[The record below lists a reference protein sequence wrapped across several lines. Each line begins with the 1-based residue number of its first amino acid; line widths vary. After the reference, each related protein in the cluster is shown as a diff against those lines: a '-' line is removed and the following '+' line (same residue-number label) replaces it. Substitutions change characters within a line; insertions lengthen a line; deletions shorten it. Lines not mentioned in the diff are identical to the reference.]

1 MKHAI
6 LSLVIVLLGS
16 LTTKGK
22 EQAYYETYNIK
33 WSDVKAAIDNSPD
46 SIGALI
52 DRLAAGDS
60 TLRTREIL
68 TAYMANSYEHCSPFG
83 DAREARDALHKGE
96 VAKAMSLMD
105 AAIKKNPLSLTNN
118 YYYIVCVH
126 ASHPELDEQPNAP
139 LNDSIRQLLELP
151 ATRFRLIES
160 AIYYSGNGSA
170 RPRWTMNTRSCAC
183 STCRSTPASRSPT
196 TCATTSPCPRTPR
209 RLTRATKSTSTPR
222 ASSSKNK
229 NYSANKHLI
238 NKICHLN
245 KPSLPW
251 PPTSRF
257 ANSRAVCSKAR
268 SC

>member
-1 MKHAI
+1 MKRSI
-6 LSLVIVLLGS
+6 LSLAIVLLRS
-16 LTTKGK
+16 LWMRGQKS
-22 EQAYYETYNIK
+22 AYYETYAIQ
-33 WSDVKAAIDNSPD
+33 WSDVKAAIAHAPD

-170 RPRWTMNTRSCAC
+170 RLPYKVTSVDDEYTFMRMLDLPQHTSQSLTNDLRDHFTLPPHS
-183 STCRSTPASRSPT
+183 STAYQGNEIDFDASRIIEQEQE
-196 TCATTSPCPRTPR
+196 
-209 RLTRATKSTSTPR
+209 L
-222 ASSSKNK
+222 
-229 NYSANKHLI
+229 
-238 NKICHLN
+238 
-245 KPSLPW
+245 
-251 PPTSRF
+251 F
-257 ANSRAVCSKAR
+257 GE
-268 SC
+268 